1 MYICF
6 RWQCASIVFC
16 TCSCEG
22 GDSSQREGP
31 VESPRQ
37 RGGRGFACSVA
48 LLADEQLWQVGG
60 RCWDEGRG
68 CRHRCRQRG
77 TVITIVRPRRT
88 ARQIPET
95 DRREPVHCWVSRR
108 KYFFSYCYGGRLY
121 CVSLKVVNWKN
132 DRENKWKKY
141 LDYGSS
147 IECSRYQCFIDFIS
161 DNKYKQFKN
170 GTLVRTPSIS
180 SSNIWCC
187 HANFLVLFFQ
197 FIKAQQAS
205 I

>member
-1 MYICF
+1 MEDSVLPSREYKKKLYQILLLNIYIFKILIHGLNKYNSNNIICLYIFF

-37 RGGRGFACSVA
+37 RGGRGFARSVA

-95 DRREPVHCWVSRR
+95 DRREPVHCWVSRS

-121 CVSLKVVNWKN
+121 CVSLKVLK
-132 DRENKWKKY
+132 
-141 LDYGSS
+141 
-147 IECSRYQCFIDFIS
+147 
-161 DNKYKQFKN
+161 
-170 GTLVRTPSIS
+170 
-180 SSNIWCC
+180 
-187 HANFLVLFFQ
+187 
-197 FIKAQQAS
+197 
-205 I
+205 